1 MTDAHDVT
9 ERNREPVTTDN
20 DQTPHSPDDL
30 DDQLPPSLFAP
41 PGRGTPPPL
50 FGPVDEK
57 TPPPGRDPE
66 PVSAPATVPSE
77 KGGGGGTPPL
87 GRTGGGGTPPPL
99 FRPVNDGTPPPE
111 TERVPVAP
119 EKSGTGS
126 TPPPGRTGAGR
137 TPPPLFRPVSDG
149 TPPPVVGPVADKAVA
164 SADAEPARVPDGG
177 KAVPPATAG
186 PARVQGGGQATPS
199 GGGGHASLTGGGDH
213 ASPSGG
219 ATSPS
224 APPRT
229 AAPES
234 PNVSLH
240 LGPTPDR
247 TPAGPARSA
256 AEDLGAGRPTPAADG
271 RGPAPAGAAADGP
284 ASAGAA
290 ADGPAPASGRPAAG
304 GSGSARS
311 VADGRGPVSGRPAA
325 NGPASAPARPGA
337 GGPAPTSARSAAD
350 GRGPVSGR
358 PSADGPTSTFGR
370 PAADAPTPTRPTPTR
385 PAADGRGPASARPA
399 VEAGAPARPAPLD
412 GNLHL
417 KPVRRLRTEP
427 SAEWT
432 PHPSYGAEPESPK
445 REARDI
451 PAKGADPGPDTELD
465 LVLDLAPGDRA
476 ASATFSVPAPASAPA
491 ASVSPGRRHSVI
503 ANETT
508 ASIPVHLLFRD
519 DQEPADGAAA
529 LPGPGAVVHRP
540 AGDRAP
546 ATRRPPV
553 PRSPQTRVRPS
564 TRPAP
569 VADPRLAE
577 RPGPALSGYAA
588 LFAGAAGTAGALA
601 VLWWRGVLPAGWQSA
616 VGLTPRPDLGI
627 GAGAWAA
634 LALLATVVLLALG
647 GLGRGRVG
655 YAWVLT
661 LFGDYRGSVRRTGL
675 VWVSPLLLRRRVDVR
690 LRHWRSEPL
699 PAVDANGTALRVVV
713 LVVWRIKDTVRAVLG
728 IEDHEAYLSAQVE
741 AAMARVLSQL
751 PADAFHEDAPTL
763 RDAEA
768 VGDALTRMLKA
779 DCEPVGVEV
788 YSAQPTGIEY
798 APEVAAAMQRRRI
811 AAIDSRHRD
820 SVLTSVVDA
829 VDDTVNR
836 LTTRGI
842 VELDDYERKALVKDL
857 TVAFYTG
864 RSGGG
869 DGA

>member
-1 MTDAHDVT
+1 MGD
-9 ERNREPVTTDN
+9 
-20 DQTPHSPDDL
+20 
-30 DDQLPPSLFAP
+30 
-41 PGRGTPPPL
+41 GT
-50 FGPVDEK
+50 
-57 TPPPGRDPE
+57 PE
-66 PVSAPATVPSE
+66 PVPAPE
-77 KGGGGGTPPL
+77 RGGAGS
-87 GRTGGGGTPPPL
+87 TPPPL
-99 FRPVNDGTPPPE
+99 FRPVAD
-111 TERVPVAP
+111 R
-119 EKSGTGS
+119 
-126 TPPPGRTGAGR
+126 TPPPGAEPERGQEGKPARGPESEPGR
-137 TPPPLFRPVSDG
+137 RPES
-149 TPPPVVGPVADKAVA
+149 
-164 SADAEPARVPDGG
+164 EPARVPGGEPERVPGGG
-177 KAVPPATAG
+177 KASPP
-186 PARVQGGGQATPS
+186 
-199 GGGGHASLTGGGDH
+199 GGDK
-213 ASPSGG
+213 A
-219 ATSPS
+219 PS

-229 AAPES
+229 VTPES
-234 PNVSLH
+234 PAVSLH
-240 LGPTPDR
+240 LGPAPDR
-247 TPAGPARSA
+247 PAS
-256 AEDLGAGRPTPAADG
+256 DLLPPEGPAADRPAASTPG
-271 RGPAPAGAAADGP
+271 RTAADG
-284 ASAGAA
+284 S
-290 ADGPAPASGRPAAG
+290 APASEGPG
-304 GSGSARS
+304 
-311 VADGRGPVSGRPAA
+311 ADGRGPVS
-325 NGPASAPARPGA
+325 S
-337 GGPAPTSARSAAD
+337 RSAAD

-358 PSADGPTSTFGR
+358 PAGEGPASVSARSGVEGPAPVSSRSAADGRGPVSSRPAGDGLGSASGR
-370 PAADAPTPTRPTPTR
+370 PAAEEPALASSR
-385 PAADGRGPASARPA
+385 PAADGRGPASGRPAADGSAPVSARPGAEELAPARPA
-399 VEAGAPARPAPLD
+399 ADGRGPVSGGPAANGPAPISARPGADRPAPASPRTAPDGPGSTSIRPAADGGRPAPLD

-445 REARDI
+445 RESGGDA
-451 PAKGADPGPDTELD
+451 GPDTELD

-476 ASATFSVPAPASAPA
+476 ASATFSVPAPAAAPVAATASATATTATSPN
-491 ASVSPGRRHSVI
+491 PGRRHSVI

-540 AGDRAP
+540 GGDRAP

-588 LFAGAAGTAGALA
+588 LLAGAAGTAGALA
-601 VLWWRGVLPAGWQSA
+601 VLWWRGVLPADWQSA

-713 LVVWRIKDTVRAVLG
+713 LVVWRIEDTVRAVLG

-811 AAIDSRHRD
+811 AAIDSKHRD

>member
-1 MTDAHDVT
+1 MTPND
-9 ERNREPVTTDN
+9 
-20 DQTPHSPDDL
+20 DQTPRTSPTPTPHSL
-30 DDQLPPSLFAP
+30 DDQLPPSLFDP
-41 PGRGTPPPL
+41 PGRGSPPPL
-50 FGPVDEK
+50 FGPAVD
-57 TPPPGRDPE
+57 
-66 PVSAPATVPSE
+66 
-77 KGGGGGTPPL
+77 
-87 GRTGGGGTPPPL
+87 
-99 FRPVNDGTPPPE
+99 
-111 TERVPVAP
+111 
-119 EKSGTGS
+119 
-126 TPPPGRTGAGR
+126 R
-137 TPPPLFRPVSDG
+137 TPPPDRELPPRP
-149 TPPPVVGPVADKAVA
+149 A
-164 SADAEPARVPDGG
+164 AEPAPASGPASEPVSEPASASEPKPGPDAGLPPLFGRADRDPAEAG
-177 KAVPPATAG
+177 KVPP
-186 PARVQGGGQATPS
+186 
-199 GGGGHASLTGGGDH
+199 
-213 ASPSGG
+213 
-219 ATSPS
+219 

-229 AAPES
+229 ASPEP

-240 LGPTPDR
+240 LGPAPDR
-247 TPAGPARSA
+247 RTTGPTPATAADGRPEDARAGERPTSGRPAPDRRTTGPTPATA
-256 AEDLGAGRPTPAADG
+256 ADGRPAPGGPGGDRPTPA
-271 RGPAPAGAAADGP
+271 
-284 ASAGAA
+284 
-290 ADGPAPASGRPAAG
+290 RP
-304 GSGSARS
+304 
-311 VADGRGPVSGRPAA
+311 V
-325 NGPASAPARPGA
+325 
-337 GGPAPTSARSAAD
+337 
-350 GRGPVSGR
+350 
-358 PSADGPTSTFGR
+358 
-370 PAADAPTPTRPTPTR
+370 
-385 PAADGRGPASARPA
+385 
-399 VEAGAPARPAPLD
+399 PLD

-432 PHPSYGAEPESPK
+432 PHPSYGAEPEPGK
-445 REARDI
+445 GPARKA
-451 PAKGADPGPDTELD
+451 PAGRGPEGAPARGSVDGPGPDTELD

-476 ASATFSVPAPASAPA
+476 ASATFSVPVSLPVPTSPTA
-491 ASVSPGRRHSVI
+491 ATPSYPGRRHSVI

-519 DQEPADGAAA
+519 DQEPVEPAEPGAV
-529 LPGPGAVVHRP
+529 LPAAVVHRP
-540 AGDRAP
+540 ATGDRSP

-553 PRSPQTRVRPS
+553 PRSPQTRVQPP

-577 RPGPALSGYAA
+577 RPGPALPGYAA
-588 LFAGAAGTAGALA
+588 LLVGAAGIAGGLA
-601 VLWWRGVLPAGWQSA
+601 VLWWRGALPAAWQTA
-616 VGLTPRPDLGI
+616 VGLTPRADLGV
-627 GAGAWAA
+627 GFGAWAL

-751 PADAFHEDAPTL
+751 PADAFHEDAPSL

-811 AAIDSRHRD
+811 AAIDSKHRD

-869 DGA
+869 DVA

>member
-1 MTDAHDVT
+1 MTDVT
-9 ERNREPVTTDN
+9 ERNRVPVTPND
-20 DQTPHSPDDL
+20 DQTPRTSPTPTPHSL

-41 PGRGTPPPL
+41 PGKGSPPPL
-50 FGPVDEK
+50 FGPAVD
-57 TPPPGRDPE
+57 
-66 PVSAPATVPSE
+66 
-77 KGGGGGTPPL
+77 
-87 GRTGGGGTPPPL
+87 
-99 FRPVNDGTPPPE
+99 
-111 TERVPVAP
+111 
-119 EKSGTGS
+119 
-126 TPPPGRTGAGR
+126 R
-137 TPPPLFRPVSDG
+137 TPPPDRELPPRP
-149 TPPPVVGPVADKAVA
+149 A
-164 SADAEPARVPDGG
+164 AEPAPAPDAKRAPAPDAELPPLFGRADRDPAEAG
-177 KAVPPATAG
+177 K
-186 PARVQGGGQATPS
+186 VQP
-199 GGGGHASLTGGGDH
+199 
-213 ASPSGG
+213 
-219 ATSPS
+219 

-229 AAPES
+229 GSPEP

-240 LGPTPDR
+240 LGPAPDR
-247 TPAGPARSA
+247 RTTGPTPAAASDGRAEDARAGERPTSGRPAPDRRTAGPAPA
-256 AEDLGAGRPTPAADG
+256 AASDGRAAPGGPGGSGGDRPAADRPTPA
-271 RGPAPAGAAADGP
+271 
-284 ASAGAA
+284 
-290 ADGPAPASGRPAAG
+290 RP
-304 GSGSARS
+304 
-311 VADGRGPVSGRPAA
+311 V
-325 NGPASAPARPGA
+325 
-337 GGPAPTSARSAAD
+337 
-350 GRGPVSGR
+350 
-358 PSADGPTSTFGR
+358 
-370 PAADAPTPTRPTPTR
+370 
-385 PAADGRGPASARPA
+385 
-399 VEAGAPARPAPLD
+399 PLD

-417 KPVRRLRTEP
+417 KPVRRSRTEP

-432 PHPSYGAEPESPK
+432 PHPSYGAEPEPGK
-445 REARDI
+445 GPARKTSAGHGPEGA
-451 PAKGADPGPDTELD
+451 PARGSVDGPGPDTELD

-476 ASATFSVPAPASAPA
+476 ASATFSVPVSLPLPTSPA
-491 ASVSPGRRHSVI
+491 AATPSYPGRRHSVI

-519 DQEPADGAAA
+519 DQEPAEPGAAA
-529 LPGPGAVVHRP
+529 VLPAAVVRRP
-540 AGDRAP
+540 ATGDRSP

-553 PRSPQTRVRPS
+553 PRSPQTRVQPS

-577 RPGPALSGYAA
+577 RPGPALPGYAA
-588 LFAGAAGTAGALA
+588 LLVGAAGIAGGLA
-601 VLWWRGVLPAGWQSA
+601 VLWWRGALPAAWQSA
-616 VGLTPRPDLGI
+616 VGLAPRADLGV
-627 GAGAWAA
+627 GFGAWAL
-634 LALLATVVLLALG
+634 LALLTTVVLLALG

-713 LVVWRIKDTVRAVLG
+713 LVVWRIKDTVRAALG

-751 PADAFHEDAPTL
+751 PADAFHEDAPSL

-811 AAIDSRHRD
+811 AAIDSKHRD

>member
-1 MTDAHDVT
+1 M
-9 ERNREPVTTDN
+9 
-20 DQTPHSPDDL
+20 
-30 DDQLPPSLFAP
+30 
-41 PGRGTPPPL
+41 
-50 FGPVDEK
+50 
-57 TPPPGRDPE
+57 
-66 PVSAPATVPSE
+66 
-77 KGGGGGTPPL
+77 
-87 GRTGGGGTPPPL
+87 
-99 FRPVNDGTPPPE
+99 FRPVAD
-111 TERVPVAP
+111 
-119 EKSGTGS
+119 
-126 TPPPGRTGAGR
+126 R
-137 TPPPLFRPVSDG
+137 TPPP
-149 TPPPVVGPVADKAVA
+149 
-164 SADAEPARVPDGG
+164 DAEPARGQEGKPARGPENEPARRPESEPAQVPGREPERVPGGG
-177 KAVPPATAG
+177 KASPP
-186 PARVQGGGQATPS
+186 
-199 GGGGHASLTGGGDH
+199 GGDK
-213 ASPSGG
+213 APS
-219 ATSPS
+219 T
-224 APPRT
+224 PPRT
-229 AAPES
+229 VTPES
-234 PNVSLH
+234 PAVSLH

-247 TPAGPARSA
+247 PASDLLPPEGPAADRPAASTPGRTAADGSAPASERPGAEGRGSVSGRPA
-256 AEDLGAGRPTPAADG
+256 AEGPTPVSPRSGAEGTAPASSRSAADG
-271 RGPAPAGAAADGP
+271 RGPA
-284 ASAGAA
+284 
-290 ADGPAPASGRPAAG
+290 SGRPAAEG
-304 GSGSARS
+304 PAPVSARS
-311 VADGRGPVSGRPAA
+311 GANELAPASEGPGADGRGSVSGRPAA
-325 NGPASAPARPGA
+325 DGSAPVSARPGA
-337 GGPAPTSARSAAD
+337 EELASARPAAD
-350 GRGPVSGR
+350 GRGPVSG
-358 PSADGPTSTFGR
+358 GPAANGPAPASGG
-370 PAADAPTPTRPTPTR
+370 PAADRPAPASPRTAPDGPGSTSIR
-385 PAADGRGPASARPA
+385 PAADGG
-399 VEAGAPARPAPLD
+399 RPAPLD

-445 REARDI
+445 RESRGDA
-451 PAKGADPGPDTELD
+451 GPDTELD

-476 ASATFSVPAPASAPA
+476 ASATFSVPAPTAAPVPATASATATSPN
-491 ASVSPGRRHSVI
+491 PGRRHSVI

-540 AGDRAP
+540 GGDRAP

-588 LFAGAAGTAGALA
+588 LLAGAAGTAGALA

-627 GAGAWAA
+627 GVGAWAA

-811 AAIDSRHRD
+811 AAIDSKHRD

>member
-1 MTDAHDVT
+1 M
-9 ERNREPVTTDN
+9 
-20 DQTPHSPDDL
+20 
-30 DDQLPPSLFAP
+30 
-41 PGRGTPPPL
+41 
-50 FGPVDEK
+50 
-57 TPPPGRDPE
+57 
-66 PVSAPATVPSE
+66 
-77 KGGGGGTPPL
+77 
-87 GRTGGGGTPPPL
+87 
-99 FRPVNDGTPPPE
+99 
-111 TERVPVAP
+111 
-119 EKSGTGS
+119 
-126 TPPPGRTGAGR
+126 
-137 TPPPLFRPVSDG
+137 
-149 TPPPVVGPVADKAVA
+149 
-164 SADAEPARVPDGG
+164 
-177 KAVPPATAG
+177 
-186 PARVQGGGQATPS
+186 
-199 GGGGHASLTGGGDH
+199 
-213 ASPSGG
+213 
-219 ATSPS
+219 
-224 APPRT
+224 
-229 AAPES
+229 
-234 PNVSLH
+234 SLH

>member
-1 MTDAHDVT
+1 MPVVP
-9 ERNREPVTTDN
+9 ER
-20 DQTPHSPDDL
+20 
-30 DDQLPPSLFAP
+30 
-41 PGRGTPPPL
+41 
-50 FGPVDEK
+50 
-57 TPPPGRDPE
+57 
-66 PVSAPATVPSE
+66 
-77 KGGGGGTPPL
+77 GG
-87 GRTGGGGTPPPL
+87 
-99 FRPVNDGTPPPE
+99 
-111 TERVPVAP
+111 A
-119 EKSGTGS
+119 GS
-126 TPPPGRTGAGR
+126 TPPPGRAGAGR

-149 TPPPVVGPVADKAVA
+149 TPPPVVGPVTDRAVA

-177 KAVPPATAG
+177 KAAPPASAG
-186 PARVQGGGQATPS
+186 PARVPGGDHASPS
-199 GGGGHASLTGGGDH
+199 GGGGH

-240 LGPTPDR
+240 LGPAPDR
-247 TPAGPARSA
+247 PAAGPARSA

-271 RGPAPAGAAADGP
+271 RGSAPAGAAADGT
-284 ASAGAA
+284 
-290 ADGPAPASGRPAAG
+290 APTPGRPAAG
-304 GSGSARS
+304 GPGPSRPAADGRGPVSGRPAADGPTSTSGRPAADAPAPTPARPGAGGPAPTSARS

-325 NGPASAPARPGA
+325 
-337 GGPAPTSARSAAD
+337 
-350 GRGPVSGR
+350 
-358 PSADGPTSTFGR
+358 DGPTSTSGR
-370 PAADAPTPTRPTPTR
+370 PAADAPAPTPAR
-385 PAADGRGPASARPA
+385 PAADGRGPASARPGA
-399 VEAGAPARPAPLD
+399 EAGAPTRPAPLD

-417 KPVRRLRTEP
+417 KPVRRSRTEP

-476 ASATFSVPAPASAPA
+476 ASATFSVPAPAPAPT
-491 ASVSPGRRHSVI
+491 ASVSPGRRHSLI

-519 DQEPADGAAA
+519 DQEPADGAGA

-588 LFAGAAGTAGALA
+588 LLAGAAGTAGALA

>member
-1 MTDAHDVT
+1 MRPAA
-9 ERNREPVTTDN
+9 EGSASAPVRPGVDG
-20 DQTPHSPDDL
+20 P
-30 DDQLPPSLFAP
+30 AP
-41 PGRGTPPPL
+41 APLAAKGAAAGGPAPGPVRPAAEGPAPGPVRPAAEGSASASVRPGVEGRGPAPAPGR
-50 FGPVDEK
+50 
-57 TPPPGRDPE
+57 
-66 PVSAPATVPSE
+66 
-77 KGGGGGTPPL
+77 
-87 GRTGGGGTPPPL
+87 
-99 FRPVNDGTPPPE
+99 
-111 TERVPVAP
+111 
-119 EKSGTGS
+119 
-126 TPPPGRTGAGR
+126 
-137 TPPPLFRPVSDG
+137 
-149 TPPPVVGPVADKAVA
+149 
-164 SADAEPARVPDGG
+164 
-177 KAVPPATAG
+177 
-186 PARVQGGGQATPS
+186 
-199 GGGGHASLTGGGDH
+199 
-213 ASPSGG
+213 
-219 ATSPS
+219 
-224 APPRT
+224 
-229 AAPES
+229 
-234 PNVSLH
+234 
-240 LGPTPDR
+240 
-247 TPAGPARSA
+247 
-256 AEDLGAGRPTPAADG
+256 PAADG
-271 RGPAPAGAAADGP
+271 RGSASGRPAAERPAPG
-284 ASAGAA
+284 
-290 ADGPAPASGRPAAG
+290 ADGPAPASPRPAAG
-304 GSGSARS
+304 SA
-311 VADGRGPVSGRPAA
+311 
-325 NGPASAPARPGA
+325 
-337 GGPAPTSARSAAD
+337 
-350 GRGPVSGR
+350 
-358 PSADGPTSTFGR
+358 
-370 PAADAPTPTRPTPTR
+370 TR
-385 PAADGRGPASARPA
+385 PAPH
-399 VEAGAPARPAPLD
+399 D

-417 KPVRRLRTEP
+417 QPVRRLRTEP

-445 REARDI
+445 REAGGTSV
-451 PAKGADPGPDTELD
+451 KGAGPGPDTELD

-476 ASATFSVPAPASAPA
+476 ASATFSVPAPATAPATAPA
-491 ASVSPGRRHSVI
+491 AATTTTTAGPGRRHSVI

-546 ATRRPPV
+546 ATRRPPE

-588 LFAGAAGTAGALA
+588 LLAGAAGTAGALA
-601 VLWWRGVLPAGWQSA
+601 VLWWRGALPAGWQSA

-627 GAGAWAA
+627 GIGAWAV
-634 LALLATVVLLALG
+634 LALLATLVLLALG

>member
-1 MTDAHDVT
+1 MTDVT
-9 ERNREPVTTDN
+9 ERNREPVTPND
-20 DQTPHSPDDL
+20 DQTPRTSPTPIPSPTPTPSPHSL
-30 DDQLPPSLFAP
+30 DDQLPPSLFDP
-41 PGRGTPPPL
+41 PGRGSPPPL
-50 FGPVDEK
+50 FGPAVDR
-57 TPPPGRDPE
+57 TPTPDRELPPRAAPGPASEPGPTPE
-66 PVSAPATVPSE
+66 PAQDAKPEPDA
-77 KGGGGGTPPL
+77 G
-87 GRTGGGGTPPPL
+87 PPPL
-99 FRPVNDGTPPPE
+99 FGRADRSPAEAGK
-111 TERVPVAP
+111 VPA
-119 EKSGTGS
+119 
-126 TPPPGRTGAGR
+126 
-137 TPPPLFRPVSDG
+137 
-149 TPPPVVGPVADKAVA
+149 
-164 SADAEPARVPDGG
+164 
-177 KAVPPATAG
+177 
-186 PARVQGGGQATPS
+186 
-199 GGGGHASLTGGGDH
+199 
-213 ASPSGG
+213 
-219 ATSPS
+219 
-224 APPRT
+224 APPR
-229 AAPES
+229 AGSPEP

-240 LGPTPDR
+240 LGPAPDR
-247 TPAGPARSA
+247 RTA
-256 AEDLGAGRPTPAADG
+256 
-271 RGPAPAGAAADGP
+271 GPAPAAASGGRPEDAR
-284 ASAGAA
+284 AGER
-290 ADGPAPASGRPAAG
+290 PASGRPA
-304 GSGSARS
+304 
-311 VADGRGPVSGRPAA
+311 
-325 NGPASAPARPGA
+325 PARP
-337 GGPAPTSARSAAD
+337 
-350 GRGPVSGR
+350 V
-358 PSADGPTSTFGR
+358 
-370 PAADAPTPTRPTPTR
+370 
-385 PAADGRGPASARPA
+385 
-399 VEAGAPARPAPLD
+399 PLD

-417 KPVRRLRTEP
+417 KPVRRSRTEP

-432 PHPSYGAEPESPK
+432 PHPSYGADPEPGKGPARKAPAGRGSEGAPA
-445 REARDI
+445 RETVD
-451 PAKGADPGPDTELD
+451 GPGPDTELD

-476 ASATFSVPAPASAPA
+476 ASATFSVPVSLPVPTSPA
-491 ASVSPGRRHSVI
+491 AATPSYPGRRHSVI

-519 DQEPADGAAA
+519 DRDDGEPAGPGAAA
-529 LPGPGAVVHRP
+529 VLPAAVVRRP
-540 AGDRAP
+540 ATGDRSP

-553 PRSPQTRVRPS
+553 PRTPQTRVQPS

-577 RPGPALSGYAA
+577 RPGPALPGYAA
-588 LFAGAAGTAGALA
+588 LLVGAAGIAGGLA
-601 VLWWRGVLPAGWQSA
+601 VLWWRGALPAAWQTA
-616 VGLTPRPDLGI
+616 VGLTPRADLGV
-627 GAGAWAA
+627 GFGAWAL

-751 PADAFHEDAPTL
+751 PADAFHEDAPSL

-811 AAIDSRHRD
+811 AAIDSKHRD

-869 DGA
+869 EGA

>member
-1 MTDAHDVT
+1 MRPAA
-9 ERNREPVTTDN
+9 EGSASAPVRPGVDG
-20 DQTPHSPDDL
+20 P
-30 DDQLPPSLFAP
+30 AP
-41 PGRGTPPPL
+41 APLAAKGAAAGGPAPGPVRPAAEGPAPGPVRPAAEGSASASVRPGVEGRGPAPAPGR
-50 FGPVDEK
+50 
-57 TPPPGRDPE
+57 
-66 PVSAPATVPSE
+66 
-77 KGGGGGTPPL
+77 
-87 GRTGGGGTPPPL
+87 
-99 FRPVNDGTPPPE
+99 
-111 TERVPVAP
+111 
-119 EKSGTGS
+119 
-126 TPPPGRTGAGR
+126 
-137 TPPPLFRPVSDG
+137 
-149 TPPPVVGPVADKAVA
+149 
-164 SADAEPARVPDGG
+164 
-177 KAVPPATAG
+177 
-186 PARVQGGGQATPS
+186 
-199 GGGGHASLTGGGDH
+199 
-213 ASPSGG
+213 
-219 ATSPS
+219 
-224 APPRT
+224 
-229 AAPES
+229 
-234 PNVSLH
+234 
-240 LGPTPDR
+240 
-247 TPAGPARSA
+247 
-256 AEDLGAGRPTPAADG
+256 PAADG
-271 RGPAPAGAAADGP
+271 RGSASGRPAAERPAPG
-284 ASAGAA
+284 
-290 ADGPAPASGRPAAG
+290 ADGPAPASPRPAAG
-304 GSGSARS
+304 SAS
-311 VADGRGPVSGRPAA
+311 
-325 NGPASAPARPGA
+325 
-337 GGPAPTSARSAAD
+337 
-350 GRGPVSGR
+350 
-358 PSADGPTSTFGR
+358 
-370 PAADAPTPTRPTPTR
+370 
-385 PAADGRGPASARPA
+385 
-399 VEAGAPARPAPLD
+399 RPAPLD

-417 KPVRRLRTEP
+417 QPVRRLRTEP

-445 REARDI
+445 REAGGTSV
-451 PAKGADPGPDTELD
+451 KGAGPGPDTELD

-476 ASATFSVPAPASAPA
+476 ASATFSVPAPATAPATAPA
-491 ASVSPGRRHSVI
+491 AATTTTTAGPGRRHSVI

-546 ATRRPPV
+546 ATRRPPE

-588 LFAGAAGTAGALA
+588 LLAGAAGTAGALA
-601 VLWWRGVLPAGWQSA
+601 VLWWRGALPAGWQSA

-627 GAGAWAA
+627 GIGAWAV
-634 LALLATVVLLALG
+634 LALLATLVLLALG